1 MKRTLLALLLVTLPL
16 FANPNLFTKYE
27 GLRQGFLKLSLKDVK
42 AGATAFAAE
51 ARKAKQNDLAK
62 EAEAVAKS
70 ADLDKARVAFA
81 TLSDSMI
88 KLQAKTEGARPAV
101 YHCPM
106 IRKAWLQ
113 PKGTVGNPYDTAMAL
128 CGSLKSE

>member
-1 MKRTLLALLLVTLPL
+1 MKRTLLALLVTLPL

-27 GLRQGFLKLSLKDVK
+27 GIRQGFLKLSLKDVK

-51 ARKAKQNDLAK
+51 ARNAKQNDLAK
-62 EAEAVAKS
+62 EAEAVARS
-70 ADLDKARVAFA
+70 ADIDKARIAFA
-81 TLSDSMI
+81 KLSDSMI
-88 KLQAKTEGARPAV
+88 KLQEKTEGTRPAV

-113 PKGTVGNPYDTAMAL
+113 PKGQVGNPYDTAMAL
-128 CGSLKSE
+128 CGSLKAE

>member
-1 MKRTLLALLLVTLPL
+1 MKRTLLALLVTLPL
-16 FANPNLFTKYE
+16 FANTSLFTKYE
-27 GLRQGFLKLSLKDVK
+27 ATRQGFLKLSLKDVK
-42 AGATAFAAE
+42 GGATAFAAE

-62 EAEAVAKS
+62 EADAVAKS
-70 ADLDKARVAFA
+70 ADLDNARVAFA
-81 TLSDSMI
+81 KLSESMI
-88 KLQAKTEGARPAV
+88 KLQAKTEGKRPAV

-128 CGSLKSE
+128 CGALKSE